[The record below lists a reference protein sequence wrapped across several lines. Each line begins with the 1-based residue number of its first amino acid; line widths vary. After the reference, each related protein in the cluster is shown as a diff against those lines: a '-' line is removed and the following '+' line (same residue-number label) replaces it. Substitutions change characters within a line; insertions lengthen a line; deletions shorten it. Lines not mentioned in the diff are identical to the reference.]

1 MDLAAVLLT
10 NTAAL
15 GILYDGVGI
24 FVLGVPAMLSTTADV
39 MRASGTAWGYSP
51 ALIRANV
58 VLRLDTGTGSLFLIG
73 GFLLQFFGTVGIQL
87 APIAGAL
94 LVAALVTLS
103 ILYWLWLRA
112 KLADNWV
119 AAIIASIER
128 QIADQGAES
137 KRK

>member
-1 MDLAAVLLT
+1 MDLAAALLT

-39 MRASGTAWGYSP
+39 MHASGTAWGYNS

-58 VLRLDTGTGSLFLIG
+58 MLRLDTGTGSLFLIG

-87 APIAGAL
+87 TPIAGAL
-94 LVAALVTLS
+94 LVAALVGLS
-103 ILYWLWLRA
+103 ILYWLFRT

-119 AAIIASIER
+119 AAIVAGIER
-128 QIADQGAES
+128 NLADQRAE
-137 KRK
+137 RKPK